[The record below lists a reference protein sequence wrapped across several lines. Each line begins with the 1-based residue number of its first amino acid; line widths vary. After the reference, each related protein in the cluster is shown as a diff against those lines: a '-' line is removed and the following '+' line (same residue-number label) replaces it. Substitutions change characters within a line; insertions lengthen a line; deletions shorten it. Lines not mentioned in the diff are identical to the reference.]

1 MNRNQHLQFFFF
13 LIYNGLA
20 MVDDCDY
27 YDDDENYY
35 EEENR
40 FIRILDNLLINLFSS
55 KNNLRARWENCRSYN
70 SLKLAS
76 LNATIIII
84 IIFANYRKQ

>member
-1 MNRNQHLQFFFF
+1 
-13 LIYNGLA
+13 

-84 IIFANYRKQ
+84 IIFANHPKQ